1 MGLGPVLPDGGR
13 SLLVVSDDNF
23 SDRQRSAFL
32 LFSLKAVEL

>member
-23 SDRQRSAFL
+23 SDSQRSAFL
-32 LFSLKAVEL
+32 LFSLKAVEK